1 MSRRKRQQDADRKGI
16 ILLVGGALLLVAGV
30 AAFFYYVAP
39 AVKRDPETACRV
51 DKEISRE
58 TIVVIDATDNFSD
71 TQALRIKKEIGLMLS
86 SAIIDERFSLYVLD
100 ETINMK
106 SQKFSVCNPGDGS
119 NKSGVT
125 SNINRLKKHWETL
138 FYNRFTNAVDELTG
152 LHAATQSP
160 ILEMIKFVSVNNFLD
175 SRATKKRLVIVSDM
189 LHHTQQYSHYR
200 GSPDYIKF
208 SKTPY
213 ALTMQP
219 LLEGVD
225 VQIFYLIMEKH
236 ISLQNRGHIE
246 FWNQHILTN
255 NGFVSS
261 VKTVN

>member
-1 MSRRKRQQDADRKGI
+1 MSRRKRQQDADRKGM
-16 ILLVGGALLLVAGV
+16 ILLGCGVLLLVVGL
-30 AAFFYYVAP
+30 AAFFYYVEP

-51 DKEISRE
+51 DEEISRE
-58 TIVVIDATDNFSD
+58 TIVVIDATDNFNV

-86 SAIIDERFSLYVLD
+86 SAVIDERFSLYVLD
-100 ETINMK
+100 ETINKK

-119 NKSGVT
+119 NKSEIT
-125 SNINRLKKHWETL
+125 SNKRRLKKHWEDL

-152 LHAATQSP
+152 SHTAAQSP
-160 ILEMIKFVSVNNFLD
+160 IIEMIKFVSVNTFLD

-200 GSPDYIKF
+200 GSPNYAKF
-208 SKTPY
+208 SKTSY
-213 ALTMQP
+213 AMTMQP

-225 VQIFYLIMEKH
+225 VQIFYLINEKH
-236 ISLQNRGHIE
+236 ILLQNRGHIE
-246 FWNQHILTN
+246 FWNQHVLTN